1 MSKPSTQPTV
11 LIVDD
16 EPLVRSWIR
25 TALANLGCQ
34 VRGDVADGTQ
44 AILRHAKLRPDITFL
59 DINMPGKNGIDTLR
73 EILRASP
80 DAFVVMVSAD
90 STLDNVQRAIKHG
103 ASGFIVKPFT
113 VNKFRM
119 VLDKYLNEAVM
130 E

>member
-73 EILRASP
+73 EILCTSP

-113 VNKFRM
+113 INKFRM

>member
-44 AILRHAKLRPDITFL
+44 AVLRHAKLRPDITFL
-59 DINMPGKNGIDTLR
+59 YINMPGKNGIDTLR
-73 EILRASP
+73 EILCTSP

-113 VNKFRM
+113 INKFRM
-119 VLDKYLNEAVM
+119 VLGKYLNEAVM

>member
-113 VNKFRM
+113 INKFRM